1 MNALVWP
8 MIFIESIAV
17 ARDASRMLV
26 ATEDGGA
33 SEWRLPEAKLV
44 LGLAAPPPE
53 PLAPDAVATEHD
65 EAPDAIAVRPD
76 GREVLVARGA
86 RVLRHAM
93 ADGRVTGEWRS
104 PSGSIRSLA
113 WSPDGRVV
121 ALVARGDGTV
131 HLVRPE
137 DGSALRGLEVDREAW
152 AAGFS
157 PDGRLVAVG
166 SAAGGTTLFD
176 ASRGSRRS
184 VIDPAGRPVT
194 GVGFLRERDGL
205 RLVTSSRSGVVAT
218 WAVRD
223 GRRIGESP
231 PGRGFHALAVD
242 PVGGRIAIGGS
253 EGDLRLVAPDGRV
266 VERLL
271 WHGAEVSG
279 LAFADRLLV
288 SGDRSGR
295 VAVWDLAEPAP
306 SPTPAPRAR
315 TATTTRHPR
324 LP

>member
-1 MNALVWP
+1 
-8 MIFIESIAV
+8 
-17 ARDASRMLV
+17 MLF
-26 ATEDGGA
+26 
-33 SEWRLPEAKLV
+33 
-44 LGLAAPPPE
+44 
-53 PLAPDAVATEHD
+53 
-65 EAPDAIAVRPD
+65 
-76 GREVLVARGA
+76 
-86 RVLRHAM
+86 
-93 ADGRVTGEWRS
+93 RS
-104 PSGSIRSLA
+104 
-113 WSPDGRVV
+113 
-121 ALVARGDGTV
+121 
-131 HLVRPE
+131 
-137 DGSALRGLEVDREAW
+137 
-152 AAGFS
+152 
-157 PDGRLVAVG
+157 
-166 SAAGGTTLFD
+166 
-176 ASRGSRRS
+176 
-184 VIDPAGRPVT
+184 
-194 GVGFLRERDGL
+194 
-205 RLVTSSRSGVVAT
+205 SGVVAT